1 MQHVNIQCCHLCLY
15 LSIELRDED
24 SVQRII
30 LLPCFD
36 DTCGRVKH
44 VVRMNDGLSMK
55 SDTFTLYVI
64 SWYMT
69 YKVEGIRA
77 SGRPE
82 KTRKEFDK
90 RSSISNGV
98 QGL

>member
-1 MQHVNIQCCHLCLY
+1 
-15 LSIELRDED
+15 
-24 SVQRII
+24 
-30 LLPCFD
+30 
-36 DTCGRVKH
+36 
-44 VVRMNDGLSMK
+44 MNDGLSVK
-55 SDTFTLYVI
+55 SDTLHIVCHI
-64 SWYMT
+64 SAHDLQGR
-69 YKVEGIRA
+69 EGIRA